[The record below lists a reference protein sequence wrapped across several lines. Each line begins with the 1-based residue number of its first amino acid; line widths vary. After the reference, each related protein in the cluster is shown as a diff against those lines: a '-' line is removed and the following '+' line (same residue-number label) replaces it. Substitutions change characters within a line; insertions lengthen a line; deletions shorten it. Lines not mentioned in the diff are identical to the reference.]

1 MYLRCVVT
9 ELWILFYIYI
19 LLLITKY
26 VYKCCNIK
34 NIKKLHS
41 NVALVK

>member
-1 MYLRCVVT
+1 MKEVTIMYLRYVVI

-26 VYKCCNIK
+26 VYKQ
-34 NIKKLHS
+34 
-41 NVALVK
+41 